1 MSAIVSQYKPIVISY
16 LSIWK
21 FSMILLF
28 KYVNLASIMMH
39 LGVIS
44 CATCETNIFENSEIG
59 ITAASWSLFQSGLR

>member
-44 CATCETNIFENSEIG
+44 CATCETNILKILKLALQRHRGVYSN
-59 ITAASWSLFQSGLR
+59 RV